1 MIDVLLIN
9 PNEHAHEL
17 VRVLSTNNVSYLI
30 VTTSGNMFGYPDDMN
45 VINLNLEPWVKD
57 EQFKI
62 GLAWGVTGYKFL
74 KGVTELG
81 QILFNNN
88 FSDSI
93 VDSYQT
99 APFRETNGKLYNVV
113 SFKGVHAI
121 IDGFAFVGNKWVT
134 LKDHSTKFYTDGVD
148 AVYKFLDENGIL
160 NGPSQLFVG
169 PTGTVTVR
177 LGYSALGSKVSQRN
191 TAAGIVAVAKSE
203 STFKTNFFNWV
214 ANTGSSPT
222 SFNLS

>member
-30 VTTSGNMFGYPDDMN
+30 VTTNGNMFAYPNDMN
-45 VINLNLEPWVKD
+45 VLNMNQEPWVKS

-74 KGVTELG
+74 KGVTKLE
-81 QILFNNN
+81 QILFSNS
-88 FSDSI
+88 FSDNI
-93 VDSYQT
+93 IDSYQT
-99 APFRETNGKLYNVV
+99 TPFRETDGKLYNVM
-113 SFKGVHAI
+113 SFKGVHAV
-121 IDGFAFVGNKWVT
+121 IDSFAFVENKWVT
-134 LKDHSTKFYTDGVD
+134 LKDHSSKFYIDGVN

-160 NGPSQLFVG
+160 NGPSQLFINPNGV
-169 PTGTVTVR
+169 VTVR

-191 TAAGIVAVAKSE
+191 TGAGIVAVAKSE

-214 ANTGSSPT
+214 ADTGSSPA